1 MQKMSNESMEQNKNN
16 IYHRSVLTRRVV
28 LKITEVGKDLRQN
41 LERKIN
47 KEIEGKCV
55 EEGFIRPNSV
65 NIMQYSSGNV
75 NGKFIT
81 FIVVFECYVCHPV
94 SNMTIECVCT
104 EITLGGI
111 LAEVK
116 TDDVVPL
123 VIFMMTDHNYTNKLF
138 TEVKEGMKIH
148 AKILGVRFELNDP
161 YITAV
166 GQLVDPNMKEKKR
179 AMNGGKQRIMLGDNV
194 SHFDEEDM

>member
-1 MQKMSNESMEQNKNN
+1 MSNESMEQNKNN

>member
-1 MQKMSNESMEQNKNN
+1 MSNESMEQNKNN

-161 YITAV
+161 YITSV

-179 AMNGGKQRIMLGDNV
+179 AMNGGKQRIMLGDDV